1 MLSVYFC
8 VYQEIFPSL
17 TCFLFQLCAILSSFY
32 FKQSINKNKA
42 IEKKKECNRIFL
54 RKNIF
59 LEDLFLCFQ

>member
-17 TCFLFQLCAILSSFY
+17 TCFLFQLCAILGSFY

-42 IEKKKECNRIFL
+42 IEKKRM
-54 RKNIF
+54 
-59 LEDLFLCFQ
+59 